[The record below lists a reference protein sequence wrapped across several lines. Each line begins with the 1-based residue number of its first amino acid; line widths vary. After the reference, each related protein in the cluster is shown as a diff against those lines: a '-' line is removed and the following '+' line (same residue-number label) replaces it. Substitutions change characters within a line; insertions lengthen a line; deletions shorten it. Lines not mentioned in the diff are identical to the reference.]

1 VANYTHSVG
10 FFAAELLDQT
20 AQKHPKKTA
29 IISREEELSFSVLKQ
44 RVHALAGHLQSESI
58 RPGDRV
64 GVLLPNCAAI
74 PLIYFA
80 TQKVGAISVILDARL
95 KGKELQGVLQDADLK
110 LLVVHQLLFSEVANA
125 YKEIPTLP
133 AWIVEDEGEQSF
145 EKRYAPPPRSA
156 GLPRLDADDDALI
169 LYTSGT
175 TGEPKGVVLSY
186 RNLAQYPRV
195 MTEMAITDSSTIRG
209 CILPMSH
216 IVGPIVCNEVADKGF
231 TLVIF
236 DQINP
241 VTLLEGIQ
249 KHRVTVFES
258 VPIVFQ
264 LLLGVR
270 DLSSYD
276 TSSVKI
282 AAMMGTSIPLPLLRA
297 FHSAQPHIKLIQ
309 GYGLT
314 ETSPM
319 ITLVDPDKAEAKM
332 GSIGRAVPGVEVK
345 IVDDSGD
352 ELPVNEPG
360 EIITRGPHVM
370 KGYFRNP
377 QATAARVR
385 DGWLYTGDAGKR
397 EADGYLIHLGR
408 RDDMII
414 TGGLN
419 VYPAE
424 VENLIYSFPSVQ
436 ETIVFPIPD
445 SKRGQVIGAAV
456 VPRPAQTISPKEL
469 LNFLRAN
476 LANFKVPQK
485 IAIRES
491 LPRTSSGKVIRDP
504 GALLSD

>member
-1 VANYTHSVG
+1 MANDSGSVG
-10 FFAAELLDQT
+10 FFAAEVLEKT
-20 AQKHPKKTA
+20 AHRQPEKTA
-29 IISREEELSFSVLKQ
+29 IITKDEELTFAALND
-44 RVHALAGHLQSESI
+44 RVQALAANLQQAGI
-58 RPGDRV
+58 GQGDRV

-74 PLIYFA
+74 PLSYFA
-80 TQKVGAISVILDARL
+80 TQKIGAVTVILDARL
-95 KGKELQGVLQDADLK
+95 KGKELQGVLKDAAVK
-110 LLVVHQLLFSEVANA
+110 LLVVHRELRAEADEAL
-125 YKEIPTLP
+125 KELGPIPL
-133 AWIVEDEGEQSF
+133 WVVSGEGDESF
-145 EKRYAPPPRSA
+145 EKRFSAPAVSVS
-156 GLPRLDADDDALI
+156 LPRLHADDDALI

-195 MTEMAITDSSTIRG
+195 MAEMGMTDASTIRG

-216 IVGPIVCNEVADKGF
+216 IVGPIVCNDLADKGF

-249 KHRVTVFES
+249 QHRVTVFES

-270 DLSSYD
+270 DLANYD

-297 FHSAQPHIKLIQ
+297 FQSAQPHIKVIQ

-319 ITLVDPDKAEAKM
+319 ITLVEPQKAQGKM

-345 IVDDSGD
+345 IVDEAGK
-352 ELPVNEPG
+352 EVPIGEPG

-370 KGYFRNP
+370 KGYFRKP
-377 QATAARVR
+377 AETAARIR
-385 DGWLYTGDAGKR
+385 DGWLYTGDVGKM
-397 EADGYLIHLGR
+397 EADGYYYHLGR

-424 VENLIYSFPSVQ
+424 VENLIYNYPGVQ
-436 ETIVFPIPD
+436 ETIVFAIPD
-445 SKRGQVIGAAV
+445 PKRGHVLGAAV
-456 VPRPAQTISPKEL
+456 VPRPAAEIVEKEL
-469 LNFLRAN
+469 VSFLRGN

-485 IAIRES
+485 IVIRES
-491 LPRTSSGKVIRDP
+491 LPRTSSGKLIREAD
-504 GALLSD
+504 ALLSN

>member
-1 VANYTHSVG
+1 MANRIDSVG
-10 FFAAELLDQT
+10 FFAAELLDQ
-20 AQKHPKKTA
+20 AAREHPNKTA
-29 IISREEELSFSVLKQ
+29 IIDKEEELSFSVLNG
-44 RVHALAGHLQSESI
+44 RVHALAGHLQSEGIKQSE
-58 RPGDRV
+58 RV

-80 TQKVGAISVILDARL
+80 SQKIGAVSVLLDARL
-95 KGKELQGVLQDADLK
+95 RGKELQDVLRDADLK
-110 LLVVHQLLFSEVANA
+110 LLVIHQQLISEVAPVL
-125 YKEIPTLP
+125 KELTPLP
-133 AWIVEDEGEQSF
+133 VWIVQGRGEEAF
-145 EKRYAPPPRSA
+145 EYRYVAPPQSA
-156 GLPRLDADDDALI
+156 LLPQLNAEDDALI

-195 MTEMAITDSSTIRG
+195 MTQMGITDPSTIRG

-216 IVGPIVCNEVADKGF
+216 IVGPLVCNEVADKGF

-241 VTLLEGIQ
+241 VTLLDGIQ
-249 KHRVTVFES
+249 RHRISVFEG

-276 TSSVKI
+276 TRSVKI
-282 AAMMGTSIPLPLLRA
+282 AAMMGTSVPLPLLRA
-297 FHSAQPHIKLIQ
+297 FHSAQPHIAVIQ

-319 ITLVDPDKAEAKM
+319 ITLVEPEKAEAKM

-345 IVDDSGD
+345 IIDKSGR
-352 ELPVNEPG
+352 EMPLNEPG
-360 EIITRGPHVM
+360 EIITKGPHVM
-370 KGYFRNP
+370 KGYFRKP
-377 QATAARVR
+377 DATAARIR
-385 DGWLYTGDAGKR
+385 DGWLYTGDVGKR
-397 EADGYLIHLGR
+397 DADGYFVHLGR
-408 RDDMII
+408 LDDMII
-414 TGGLN
+414 TSGLN

-424 VENLIYSFPSVQ
+424 VENLIYSFPNVQ
-436 ETIVFPIPD
+436 ETIVFAIPD

-456 VPRPAQTISPKEL
+456 VPRPGKMVFTKEL
-469 LNFLRAN
+469 LSFLRSN

-491 LPRTSSGKVIRDP
+491 LPRTSSGKLIRDP
-504 GALLSD
+504 NTLLSE

>member
-1 VANYTHSVG
+1 MANRIDSVG
-10 FFAAELLDQT
+10 FFAAELLDQ
-20 AQKHPKKTA
+20 AAREHPNKTA
-29 IISREEELSFSVLKQ
+29 IIDKEEELSFSVLNG
-44 RVHALAGHLQSESI
+44 RVHALAGHLHSEGIKQSE
-58 RPGDRV
+58 RV

-80 TQKVGAISVILDARL
+80 SQKIGAVSVLLDGRL
-95 KGKELQGVLQDADLK
+95 RGKELQDVLRDADLK
-110 LLVVHQLLFSEVANA
+110 LLVIHQQLISEVAPVL
-125 YKEIPTLP
+125 KELTPLP
-133 AWIVEDEGEQSF
+133 VWIVQGRGEEAF
-145 EKRYAPPPRSA
+145 EYRYVAPPQSA
-156 GLPRLDADDDALI
+156 LLPQLNAEDDALI

-195 MTEMAITDSSTIRG
+195 MTQMRITDPSTIRG

-216 IVGPIVCNEVADKGF
+216 IVGPLVCNEVADKGF

-241 VTLLEGIQ
+241 VTLLDGIQ
-249 KHRVTVFES
+249 RHRISVFEG

-276 TSSVKI
+276 TRSVKI
-282 AAMMGTSIPLPLLRA
+282 AAMMGTSVPLPLLRA
-297 FHSAQPHIKLIQ
+297 FHSAQPHIAVIQ

-319 ITLVDPDKAEAKM
+319 ITLVEPEKAEAKM

-345 IVDDSGD
+345 IIDKSGREMPLD
-352 ELPVNEPG
+352 EPG
-360 EIITRGPHVM
+360 EIITKGPHVM
-370 KGYFRNP
+370 KGYFRKP
-377 QATAARVR
+377 DATAARIR
-385 DGWLYTGDAGKR
+385 DGWLYTGDVGKR
-397 EADGYLIHLGR
+397 DADGYFVHLGR
-408 RDDMII
+408 LDDMII
-414 TGGLN
+414 TSGLN

-424 VENLIYSFPSVQ
+424 VENLIYSFPNVQ
-436 ETIVFPIPD
+436 ETIVFAIPD

-456 VPRPAQTISPKEL
+456 VPRPGKMVFTKEL
-469 LNFLRAN
+469 LSFLRSN

-491 LPRTSSGKVIRDP
+491 LPRTSSGKLIRDP
-504 GALLSD
+504 NTLLSE